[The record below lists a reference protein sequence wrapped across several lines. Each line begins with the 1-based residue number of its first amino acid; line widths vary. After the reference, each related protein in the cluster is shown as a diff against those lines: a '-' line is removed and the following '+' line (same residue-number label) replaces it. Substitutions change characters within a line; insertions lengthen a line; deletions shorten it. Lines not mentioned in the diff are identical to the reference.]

1 MKHIAILAIML
12 LFSSI
17 VITGYAQTGN
27 KPKQFSNFP
36 DVITCSEAQLS
47 DVFNLSPGQAVSLSF
62 SDNFSFAG
70 DVVNNVAK
78 YDNLR
83 SAVIKSPAFHNSIFS
98 ISRITNKDNSITY
111 VGRIINKDYFDGYEL
126 KKDAS
131 GIYRLTKV
139 ETDRVIQDCRQE

>member
-1 MKHIAILAIML
+1 MKHFAIAATML
-12 LFSSI
+12 LSSFI
-17 VITGYAQTGN
+17 ATTGHAQTTG

-47 DVFNLSPGQAVSLSF
+47 NIFNATPGQSISLSF

-70 DVVNNVAK
+70 NVVNNVVK
-78 YDNLR
+78 YSNLQ
-83 SAVIKSPAFHNSIFS
+83 SAVIKSPAFHNSVFS
-98 ISRITNKDNSITY
+98 VSKITNKDNTVSY

-139 ETDRVIQDCRQE
+139 ETDRVIQDCKQQ